1 MPTILE
7 VLQRENPDIID
18 HWGGVSYKNTTS
30 TRFDE
35 VTLDDGSRAHV
46 QEWKDFTYGSI
57 YAAYGDILDQPLGP
71 LYKPVATPST
81 TPTEI
86 VDENGVD
93 TLGIVWSCNIE
104 RQPLKAAAAI
114 LRRRKGMAT
123 PPLAHAPDP
132 TLASKAIS
140 WKYEDDSGSS
150 MKPDW
155 SVHDRTITKKYRYAY
170 HEDPPK
176 ALVYAIG
183 DSKLKQKW
191 KSSWL
196 SLGDSD
202 CTVNTEK
209 PYHAPGTSALPVQ
222 KTKTIDMERV
232 HPLKQMATYCRCG
245 ETRYGYIVTQTEL
258 VAMRVRRIPG
268 TSRPTAAIEYRSIPW
283 SAHGHGKL
291 TAHLAIWALG
301 CIGMND
307 AHRNTE
313 GPNGAVLPYMAK
325 LTWWVED
332 KAKKTFTNVISQRV
346 LSADS
351 WGKLKPGVTLHTDDA
366 GGKSLTSDFIAG
378 VPLVPNLT
386 QKMANLNLGKPTGT
400 PPPTAPKKKTPAAPP
415 TTTTPSSASKPKA
428 YTKCKV
434 GGKSHS
440 LTQDKAGNYV
450 VLESN
455 KKTVK
460 YKIVKDA
467 AKKAWVVS
475 GTSTVVQME

>member
-7 VLQRENPDIID
+7 VLQRENPKIID

-35 VTLDDGSRAHV
+35 VTLKDGTRAHV

-57 YAAYGDILDQPLGP
+57 YAAYGDILDQPP
-71 LYKPVATPST
+71 APSYKPVATPST

-86 VDENGVD
+86 IDENGVD

-104 RQPLKAAAAI
+104 RQPLKVAGAI
-114 LRRRKGMAT
+114 LRQRKGMVNCS
-123 PPLAHAPDP
+123 LAHPSDP
-132 TLASKAIS
+132 TLASKIVS
-140 WKYEDDSGSS
+140 WKYKDDQSSS

-155 SVHDRTITKKYRYAY
+155 TVHDRTITKTYKYA
-170 HEDPPK
+170 HDVEPPK
-176 ALVYAIG
+176 YLVYAIG
-183 DSKLKQKW
+183 DSKLTQKW

-196 SLGDSD
+196 TLADSN
-202 CTVNTEK
+202 CTVNTDQ
-209 PYHAPGTSALPVQ
+209 PYHPPGTPAPSVQ
-222 KTKTIDMERV
+222 KTKKVDVERV
-232 HPLKQMATYCRCG
+232 KPLKQMATYCRTG

-268 TSRPTAAIEYRSIPW
+268 TSTRPVAAIEYRSIPW
-283 SAHGHGKL
+283 AAHGHGKL

-301 CIGMND
+301 CMGMND

-346 LSADS
+346 LSADN

-366 GGKSLTSDFIAG
+366 GKSPTSDFIAG
-378 VPLVPNLT
+378 VPPVPNLT
-386 QKMANLNLGKPTGT
+386 QSMANLSLGKPTGT
-400 PPPTAPKKKTPAAPP
+400 PPPAAPKKN
-415 TTTTPSSASKPKA
+415 TTATPSSANKPKA
-428 YTKCKV
+428 YTKCKI
-434 GGKSHS
+434 GGKLYS
-440 LTQDKAGNYV
+440 LVQDKAGNYV
-450 VLESN
+450 VLGSD

-460 YKIVKDA
+460 YKIGKDA
-467 AKKAWVVS
+467 AKKAWVVN